1 VYQWFTPII
10 LATQEGE
17 IRIAVS
23 SGPWAKKRITKRAGG
38 VAQGVG
44 PEFKPQNHKKH
55 KTKQKKHLE
64 RRRCS
69 LCFWLPL
76 GPVMAFCNSFL

>member
-23 SGPWAKKRITKRAGG
+23 SGPWAKNAS
-38 VAQGVG
+38 
-44 PEFKPQNHKKH
+44 
-55 KTKQKKHLE
+55 QKGLAV
-64 RRRCS
+64 
-69 LCFWLPL
+69 WLK
-76 GPVMAFCNSFL
+76 V